1 MLKAREVYSVVATL
15 EPTVFNSSLDSCICG
30 FLFMSNTVCHLG
42 TLGDVLCL
50 KSAAPAAHLQNLGY
64 VPVVE
69 GSRREMTALV
79 LCLSWDPG

>member
-1 MLKAREVYSVVATL
+1 MYSVVATL

-42 TLGDVLCL
+42 TLADVLFL
-50 KSAAPAAHLQNLGY
+50 KCGAPVAHPAELGLSARLLLRKRF
-64 VPVVE
+64 
-69 GSRREMTALV
+69 RREMTALV